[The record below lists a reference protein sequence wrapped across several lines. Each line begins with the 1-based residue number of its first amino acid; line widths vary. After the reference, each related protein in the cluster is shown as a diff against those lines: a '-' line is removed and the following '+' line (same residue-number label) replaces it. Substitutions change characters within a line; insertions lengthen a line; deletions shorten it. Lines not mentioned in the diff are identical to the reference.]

1 MEATQAEAVANL
13 RTAMQRTIDLLV
25 MFGIDVKGWSKEQK
39 DAHWKAFDRI
49 SRSWEGKYIEGARK
63 GLEQDKREILAMLTG
78 AKKKALERKAT
89 INWEELEDDVEGY
102 LSKAGAENWRKT
114 FAPLIRGMVSA
125 QGKRWAAELGLA
137 FDVENLFSR
146 KWFNDYLLKFAQPIN
161 ETTRDDIA
169 RILARA
175 QADGA
180 SIPDVQKQFI
190 GLFDRYLD
198 GVLPEDPEFQ
208 WFTDRV
214 PAYRTELIARTELTR
229 SAGAGTDAL
238 FKEWNVQKKEWLAT
252 RGDGRTR
259 DTHAEADGQ
268 VVNMDEPFIVG
279 GFQAMF
285 PGDPALP
292 MEESANCRCTELP
305 AGLDE

>member
-13 RTAMQRTIDLLV
+13 RTAMQRTIDLLAL
-25 MFGIDVKGWSKEQK
+25 FGIDVKGWSKEQK
-39 DAHWKAFDRI
+39 DAHWKAFDAI
-49 SRSWEGKYIEGARK
+49 SQSWFQKYQDGARK
-63 GLEQDKREILAMLTG
+63 GLEKDKREILAMLTG

-89 INWEELEDDVEGY
+89 INWEELEGDVEGY

-114 FAPLIRGMVSA
+114 FAPLVRGMVTA

-161 ETTRDDIA
+161 VTTRDDIA
-169 RILARA
+169 QILARA
-175 QADGA
+175 QDDGA
-180 SIPDVQKQFI
+180 SIPDVQKQFT

-252 RGDGRTR
+252 RDPRVR

-292 MEESANCRCTELP
+292 LEESANCRCTELP
-305 AGLDE
+305 AGLEE